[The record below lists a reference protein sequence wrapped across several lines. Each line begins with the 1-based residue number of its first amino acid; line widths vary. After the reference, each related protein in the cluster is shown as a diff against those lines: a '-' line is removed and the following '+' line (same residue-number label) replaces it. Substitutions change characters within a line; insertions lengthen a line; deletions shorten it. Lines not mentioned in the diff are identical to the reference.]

1 MAAFSKFNQFVE
13 DMAKGVHNLS
23 TGTLAVALTAAAN
36 APVAAN
42 SVLADLTQ
50 ISYTNCSSRVLTV
63 TSAEQVAGVL
73 SLILADL
80 TLTAS
85 GGSVGPFRYIVL
97 YNDTPAGDPLIG
109 FWDIGF
115 DVTLAD
121 TDTYDLDFD
130 GVNGALQVS

>member
-23 TGTLAVALTAAAN
+23 TGTLAVALTAAAD

>member
-1 MAAFSKFNQFVE
+1 MAAFNKFDQFVE

-23 TGTLAVALTAAAN
+23 TGTLAIALTAAAN
-36 APVAAN
+36 APIAAN

-85 GGSVGPFRYIVL
+85 GGSVGPFRYVVL

-121 TDTYDLDFD
+121 TDAYDLDFD